1 MCNVVSGMIYI
12 VGSEFANRFVS
23 NVQIIN
29 IASNGVNTVLNNI
42 RYHNASHIVND
53 IVNSIAN
60 VFLKPFS

>member
-12 VGSEFANRFVS
+12 VGSEFAKRFVS

-29 IASNGVNTVLNNI
+29 IASNGVNNVLNNI